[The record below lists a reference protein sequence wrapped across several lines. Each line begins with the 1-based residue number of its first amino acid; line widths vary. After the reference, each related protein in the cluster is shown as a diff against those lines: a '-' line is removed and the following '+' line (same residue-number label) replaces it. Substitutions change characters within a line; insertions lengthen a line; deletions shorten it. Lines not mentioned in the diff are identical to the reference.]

1 MFYCYGKWK
10 QADFGIELQA
20 ISSHCLIVSLDCLVI
35 LYLKKEKIT
44 REKLKFQIVFASPI
58 RFPTPSTPHIFQ
70 SYYNA
75 VLLLIC
81 YSISTIKK
89 SSV

>member
-35 LYLKKEKIT
+35 LY
-44 REKLKFQIVFASPI
+44 F
-58 RFPTPSTPHIFQ
+58 IF
-70 SYYNA
+70 
-75 VLLLIC
+75 
-81 YSISTIKK
+81 
-89 SSV
+89 